1 MRPPARE
8 AGEGRLAMT
17 VLTLRP
23 RVEFPGER
31 LPSRDEVER
40 MRHRA
45 HETGSAPLPEST
57 AVTTSVATSFGRSSA
72 PPSMHG
78 PPPLH
83 SPRV

>member
-1 MRPPARE
+1 
-8 AGEGRLAMT
+8 MT

-45 HETGSAPLPEST
+45 HEERFIANSVRAEPRCEPAHDTG
-57 AVTTSVATSFGRSSA
+57 
-72 PPSMHG
+72 
-78 PPPLH
+78 
-83 SPRV
+83 